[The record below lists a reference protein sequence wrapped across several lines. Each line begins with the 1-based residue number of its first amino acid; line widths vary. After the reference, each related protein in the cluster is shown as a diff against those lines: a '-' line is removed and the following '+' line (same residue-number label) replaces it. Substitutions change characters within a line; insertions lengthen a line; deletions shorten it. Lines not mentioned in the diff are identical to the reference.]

1 MGVFLGAPRIPVST
15 HVDASLAQRR
25 VVHMA
30 TSLLLDYP
38 DEQLTQIITAVRHDR
53 DLMPAVVADEITAFC
68 GVAESWG
75 LRALQE
81 HYVETFDQHRRCALY
96 LSYYSA
102 GDRGGRGFGGG
113 VSRIDI

>member
-38 DEQLTQIITAVRHDR
+38 DEQLTQIITAVSYTH
-53 DLMPAVVADEITAFC
+53 LTLPTTP
-68 GVAESWG
+68 
-75 LRALQE
+75 
-81 HYVETFDQHRRCALY
+81 YV
-96 LSYYSA
+96 
-102 GDRGGRGFGGG
+102 
-113 VSRIDI
+113 

>member
-1 MGVFLGAPRIPVST
+1 MPVST

-53 DLMPAVVADEITAFC
+53 DLSLI
-68 GVAESWG
+68 
-75 LRALQE
+75 
-81 HYVETFDQHRRCALY
+81 H
-96 LSYYSA
+96 
-102 GDRGGRGFGGG
+102 
-113 VSRIDI
+113 I